1 MNDIEPAVFTAIKEL
16 FAALG
21 ATACHGRV
29 TVRSTFRGVTEDL
42 PLCTVEETDS
52 AVHTPTLDSGGKEN
66 HTRLTYEVSIYSNSK
81 TDKRGEARAILSAAD
96 GVLQGFGF
104 TRVYC
109 RPTPNLADASIFRLT
124 ARYEGVL
131 GTDGVVY
138 RP

>member
-16 FAALG
+16 FTTLG

-29 TVRSTFRGVTEDL
+29 TVRSTFRGVTEDF

-124 ARYEGVL
+124 ARYEALYGV
-131 GTDGVVY
+131 DGILY